1 MATIDFKQFD
11 YPAKRY
17 LIHIF
22 TTHYE
27 NNSVSTSIKRKM
39 FENQRL
45 FSFKST
51 SFEWRL
57 FNPIQDEGKQKPPNL
72 TNFPLLLLQK

>member
-39 FENQRL
+39 F
-45 FSFKST
+45 
-51 SFEWRL
+51 
-57 FNPIQDEGKQKPPNL
+57 
-72 TNFPLLLLQK
+72 